1 MGSRSR
7 RIAMAVGLIGMGGFL
22 MSGPGTSC
30 ASYVGESGLVTA
42 DFCFI
47 FDCINGPLGGTL
59 DPCSGVGTGGETFE
73 SLVETTPGSGEV
85 TLPLFRDC
93 SVEP

>member
-30 ASYVGESGLVTA
+30 TSFVGESGLVAA

-47 FDCINGPLGGTL
+47 FDCVNGPLGGTL
-59 DPCSGVGTGGETFE
+59 DPCSGLGSGGQTFE
-73 SLVETTPGSGEV
+73 ALVETTPGSGESA
-85 TLPLFRDC
+85 LPLFTDC
-93 SVEP
+93 EFGP